1 MTRVVEKLNRVV
13 ALLVLVSICSCTM
26 SISGPEALSERM
38 LISRSARLMD
48 LYIDEVASAMT
59 EDELPGFKQAYERG
73 FSAEDVARRTLGE
86 EGGRR
91 YLEFTLYANDYQ
103 DVDEVLSAAS
113 ELVPPE
119 ELEGVKSDIAELEKR
134 LFDEAEGTS
143 RLMTAAQKKAFY
155 SELRK
160 LVVKAAVLLT
170 AAIVYAFVPN
180 LMFWGKV
187 SAASAVAIAAGVVA
201 ATLMSIFEYVKTGES
216 SATFEEWVEEITSEP
231 AAAWALASGIIATNS
246 AIGKSPV
253 TAALIIAVF
262 AIYGIIDDVKPLLN
276 AYKK

>member
-13 ALLVLVSICSCTM
+13 ALLVMVSICACTM

-103 DVDEVLSAAS
+103 NVDEVLSAAS
-113 ELVPPE
+113 EHT
-119 ELEGVKSDIAELEKR
+119 GDIPCNRR
-134 LFDEAEGTS
+134 LFCNNK
-143 RLMTAAQKKAFY
+143 MFHFY
-155 SELRK
+155 SSPFILYT
-160 LVVKAAVLLT
+160 V
-170 AAIVYAFVPN
+170 
-180 LMFWGKV
+180 
-187 SAASAVAIAAGVVA
+187 
-201 ATLMSIFEYVKTGES
+201 ES
-216 SATFEEWVEEITSEP
+216 FTDD
-231 AAAWALASGIIATNS
+231 LACI
-246 AIGKSPV
+246 
-253 TAALIIAVF
+253 
-262 AIYGIIDDVKPLLN
+262 
-276 AYKK
+276 